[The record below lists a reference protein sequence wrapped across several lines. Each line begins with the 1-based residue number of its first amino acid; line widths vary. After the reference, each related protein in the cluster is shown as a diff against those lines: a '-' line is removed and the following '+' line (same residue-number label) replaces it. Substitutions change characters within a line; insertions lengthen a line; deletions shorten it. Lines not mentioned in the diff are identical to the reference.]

1 MSVSSLPLLLVALVV
16 QSLIGSLVGAV
27 ILRAACSLFNKVFGG
42 PIEAQVQHSEFPQT
56 PKPATSVEDDDF
68 TGLDSPYRSPNT
80 PLSVAP
86 KRSGVGVPEPEYG
99 NAFVICFIASVIN
112 GVLGLVIGSLAITL
126 TLPTLAFLGLQFL
139 FLLLAFLVFAL
150 LIKRQLPTSIPLAM
164 AVTGI
169 FLLIG
174 MAIVAFVTGISFAV
188 MTLFR

>member
-1 MSVSSLPLLLVALVV
+1 M
-16 QSLIGSLVGAV
+16 GR
-27 ILRAACSLFNKVFGG
+27 LRLRFNI
-42 PIEAQVQHSEFPQT
+42 PNFP
-56 PKPATSVEDDDF
+56 KLRKRATSVEDDDF

-150 LIKRQLPTSIPLAM
+150 LIKLS
-164 AVTGI
+164 
-169 FLLIG
+169 LIH
-174 MAIVAFVTGISFAV
+174 I
-188 MTLFR
+188 